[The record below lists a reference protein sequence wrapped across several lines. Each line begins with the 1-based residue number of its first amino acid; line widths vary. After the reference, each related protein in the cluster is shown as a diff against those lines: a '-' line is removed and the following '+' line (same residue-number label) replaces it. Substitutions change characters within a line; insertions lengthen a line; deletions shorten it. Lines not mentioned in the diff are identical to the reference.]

1 MRYKKGFK
9 KLQDENQKLLADQN
23 VLKKVVA
30 EQQNFLETLRNDRT
44 KNNLFISG
52 IPMEAEINGTNMAD
66 PKAMQNHILKFVH
79 PGIKAEDFRIIKNF
93 EPREGHT
100 RHSMK
105 VLVNDLGA
113 KKKIFE
119 GCKTFKDVNAGS
131 PLKTIS
137 KTKFDHT

>member
-1 MRYKKGFK
+1 M
-9 KLQDENQKLLADQN
+9 QKLLADQN

-66 PKAMQNHILKFVH
+66 PKAMLNHILKFVH
-79 PGIKAEDFRIIKNF
+79 PGIKDEDFRIIKTF

-119 GCKTFKDVNAGS
+119 GCKKFKDVDAGS
-131 PLKTIS
+131 PLKTIFYQKRGYS
-137 KTKFDHT
+137 PSTQRE